1 MTKTEFIAYVAK
13 IAVKDWNKRHIML
26 PSVVIAQAC
35 KESSF
40 GTSELAL
47 NANALFGIKLNGWKG
62 ESYRKKADEQNADG
76 TFRTDTECLWRK
88 YKDWE
93 ESIID
98 HTTYVAERKVG
109 GQTNPNYKSIIGETN
124 VKKVIAG
131 LVGNANRQ
139 ATASRCTDAELK
151 KYVLE
156 GTTVYGYH
164 TGLNYSQSLLDDYII
179 KYNLTKY
186 DPSPSNNTSKNEG
199 GSDEMSNK
207 NYVLKTNLAD
217 KSNYGASRSASSIK
231 YIVWHY
237 TANDGDTD
245 EANGKYFNSPN
256 RNASAHYFVDDDSIT
271 QSVPDNYVAWSVGGN
286 RYSNYKT
293 TGGAKL
299 YGVAKNSNT
308 LNIELCDTQKN
319 GKYNV
324 SDKTLANA
332 IELTKY
338 LMRKYNISIEN
349 VIRHFDVTGKSCPA
363 YYVDETAWNN
373 VKNKIQKTSTSS
385 SIPTNPTTTNLY
397 RVRKSWEDSASQ
409 KGAYASLDNA
419 KKNCPS
425 GYSVFDKDGK
435 CVYSNISVPNSK
447 LYRVQTGAYSV
458 EKNAIVLRDKLI
470 AKGFQA
476 IIKKEGNL
484 FKVQVGAYSKKE
496 NADAMLKRLKLKG
509 FSGFITYS

>member
-109 GQTNPNYKSIIGETN
+109 GQTSPNYKSIIGETN

-139 ATASRCTDAELK
+139 ATASRCIDAELK

-199 GSDEMSNK
+199 GNDEMSNSSLVTYK
-207 NYVLKTNLAD
+207 NISPNKTSPRTHKIDTITIHCIVGQWTAKQGCDYFAKLSVQASANYVIGKDGSIGLCVEEKDRSWCSSNAANDHRAVTIEVASDTTHPYAVTDKALVALIKLCADICKRNDIKKLLWKGD
-217 KSNYGASRSASSIK
+217 KSLIGQVDKQNMTVHRWFKQKACPGDYLYERHG
-231 YIVWHY
+231 YI
-237 TANDGDTD
+237 AD
-245 EANGKYFNSPN
+245 EVN
-256 RNASAHYFVDDDSIT
+256 
-271 QSVPDNYVAWSVGGN
+271 
-286 RYSNYKT
+286 
-293 TGGAKL
+293 KL
-299 YGVAKNSNT
+299 LG
-308 LNIELCDTQKN
+308 
-319 GKYNV
+319 
-324 SDKTLANA
+324 
-332 IELTKY
+332 
-338 LMRKYNISIEN
+338 
-349 VIRHFDVTGKSCPA
+349 
-363 YYVDETAWNN
+363 
-373 VKNKIQKTSTSS
+373 TSS
-385 SIPTNPTTTNLY
+385 SIPTKPTTINIY
-397 RVRKSWEDSASQ
+397 RVRKTWEDSASQ

-435 CVYSNISVPNSK
+435 CVYSNVPVSNSK

-496 NADAMLKRLKLKG
+496 NSDAMLKQLKLKG